1 MRGSSGRAIKLQKE
15 KERERQKKLRRL
27 KASRGVKGILEWMT
41 SVCGTVYWY
50 ISCIHMCAMC
60 RC

>member
-27 KASRGVKGILEWMT
+27 RASRGVKGIQQ
-41 SVCGTVYWY
+41 S
-50 ISCIHMCAMC
+50 
-60 RC
+60 